1 MNKTMNNISNQSGM
15 TIRTL
20 NPNSVA
26 KAFIYSNQ
34 QRAKIV
40 QLITHKFHPHHTSI
54 GVGKAGKDNWRLEK
68 YRGKFGVGFKMITRS
83 PFSEN
88 FSHIT
93 YFTIA

>member
-1 MNKTMNNISNQSGM
+1 MKTTENISNQNGM
-15 TIRTL
+15 TIKTL

-40 QLITHKFHPHHTSI
+40 QLITHKFLPLHTSI
-54 GVGKAGKDNWRLEK
+54 GVGKAGKDHWRLEK

-83 PFSEN
+83 PFSTN

-93 YFTIA
+93 YFTVA

>member
-1 MNKTMNNISNQSGM
+1 MNKTIKNISNQGGA

-40 QLITHKFHPHHTSI
+40 QLITHKFLPHHTSV
-54 GVGKAGKDNWRLEK
+54 GVGKTGKDHWRLEK
-68 YRGKFGVGFKMITRS
+68 YRGRFGKGFKMLTTS
-83 PFSEN
+83 PFSSN
-88 FSHIT
+88 FNHIT

>member
-1 MNKTMNNISNQSGM
+1 MEVNINDQGGT

-20 NPNSVA
+20 HPNPVA
-26 KAFIYSNQ
+26 QAFIYSNQ

-40 QLITHKFHPHHTSI
+40 QLITHKFLPHHTSV
-54 GVGKAGKDNWRLEK
+54 GVGKAGKDHWRLEK

-83 PFSEN
+83 PFSTN
-88 FSHIT
+88 FNHLT

>member
-1 MNKTMNNISNQSGM
+1 MKTTENISNQNGM
-15 TIRTL
+15 TIKTL

-40 QLITHKFHPHHTSI
+40 QLITHKFLPLHTSI
-54 GVGKAGKDNWRLEK
+54 GVGKAGKDHWRLEK

-83 PFSEN
+83 PFSTN

-93 YFTIA
+93 YFTLA

>member
-1 MNKTMNNISNQSGM
+1 MKTTENISNQNGM
-15 TIRTL
+15 TIKTL

-54 GVGKAGKDNWRLEK
+54 GVGKAGKDHWRLEK

-83 PFSEN
+83 PFSKN